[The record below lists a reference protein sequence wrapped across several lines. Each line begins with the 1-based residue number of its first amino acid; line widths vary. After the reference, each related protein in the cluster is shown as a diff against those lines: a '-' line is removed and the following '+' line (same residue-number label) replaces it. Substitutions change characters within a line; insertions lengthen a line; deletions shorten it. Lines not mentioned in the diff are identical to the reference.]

1 MATTE
6 LRGKNMTTEVS
17 TIGATAVAPQLLD
30 FRQLFESA
38 PGLFLV
44 LTPELRIVAASDA
57 YLRAT
62 MTERDAIV
70 GRHLFEVFPDNPDT
84 PQAEGTR
91 HLRASL
97 ERVLRTGTV
106 DTMAVQ
112 RFDIRRPASEGG
124 GFEQR
129 FWSPINA
136 PVFDARGEL
145 SHIIHRVEDVTEYV
159 LHKRQPDDPGV
170 DAETMRQRVSQ
181 IAAEIYLR
189 AKGVHRTHQ
198 LLSNANEILTSQIGE
213 RLAAERRV
221 EGMAEELMVLNRE
234 LEERVDKRTAELA
247 NLNRALSQEI
257 NERHCA
263 QERFRLAIESAPYA
277 KVMVDQ
283 RGQIVLVN
291 RQTEKLFGYDRSELL
306 GKSIEILVPDRFRG
320 AHPGQVAGYMVDP
333 TARAIGGGRDLYAQ
347 RRDGSEFP
355 VEIGLNPLR
364 TAEGLFVLSAIID
377 ITERKRAQEA
387 LRQSELRFRGIFNQ
401 TFGFIGLLNTAGT
414 VLEVNQ
420 PALDFRGLTQADVV
434 GRALWETPWFDISPE
449 MREQTRQAVGQTAAG
464 VLVRRELTV
473 RDGQGGKRIFDFT
486 LKPVTDGAGAVKL
499 LIAEGR
505 DITDQIKMEH
515 QFRQAQKMEAVG
527 MLAGGIAH
535 EFNNL
540 LQAICGYTRLA
551 IEGLQPTEQPCQDLQ
566 LVLKSADRATVLT
579 RQLLSFGRRQVLQR
593 TLVDPNQVVVDLVKM
608 LRPLIA
614 ESIEVLT
621 LLAPNVAAVDADAGQ
636 LQQVL
641 LNLCI
646 NARDAMPA
654 GGQLTLR
661 SQQLSLGEEFC
672 ACHPGTKEGQYV
684 LLSVAD
690 TGSGM
695 TADVRARIFEP
706 FFTTKEPGRGTGL
719 GLAMVYGMVVQHG
732 GIIDVYSEPHLGTTF
747 KLYLPIAGDRDLAH
761 DECSAPQT
769 VGGQETILVAEDEP
783 MVRDLTVRILTRAGY
798 TVLQAADGAEAVELF
813 AAHASEIS
821 LAVLDAVMPKLTGH
835 QAYERIRL
843 INHHVPVVF
852 CSGYDPETGQ
862 VKPLVEQGMH
872 MVQKPFDPEV
882 FLRVVREVLDAS
894 TLVEAI

>member
-1 MATTE
+1 VAITTQ
-6 LRGKNMTTEVS
+6 GHNMTTGAATLGDA
-17 TIGATAVAPQLLD
+17 TIAAPQSLD
-30 FRQLFESA
+30 FRRLFESA

-44 LTPELRIVAASDA
+44 LTPELRIVAVSDA

-62 MTERDAIV
+62 LTERDAIV
-70 GRHLFEVFPDNPDT
+70 GQLFFDALPDNPDAR
-84 PQAEGTR
+84 QAEVTR
-91 HLRASL
+91 HLRASF

-112 RFDIRRPASEGG
+112 RLDIRRPASEGG
-124 GFEQR
+124 GFEER
-129 FWSPINA
+129 FWSPINS
-136 PVFDARGEL
+136 PVFDAGGKL
-145 SHIIHRVEDVTEYV
+145 CQIIHRVEDVTEYV
-159 LHKRQPDDPGV
+159 LHKQQLDDPGA
-170 DAETMRQRVSQ
+170 DAEEMRQRVNQ
-181 IAAEIYLR
+181 IEAEIHLR
-189 AKGVHRTHQ
+189 AKGIHQTHE
-198 LLSNANEILTSQIGE
+198 LLRNANDILMSQVGE

-221 EGMAEELMVLNRE
+221 EAIAEELRMLNRE
-234 LEERVDKRTAELA
+234 LEERVDKRTVELA
-247 NLNRALSQEI
+247 DVNRALSQEI
-257 NERHCA
+257 DERHCV
-263 QERFRLAIESAPYA
+263 QEHLRMAIEAAPYA
-277 KVMVDQ
+277 MVLVDH
-283 RGQIVLVN
+283 GGLITLVN
-291 RQTEKLFGYDRSELL
+291 RKTEELFGYERSELL
-306 GKSIEILVPDRFRG
+306 GASVETLVPERFRG
-320 AHPGQVAGYMVDP
+320 EHPNQVAGYLNNP
-333 TARAIGGGRDLYAQ
+333 AARAMGAGRDLYG
-347 RRDGSEFP
+347 RHRDGSEFP

-364 TAEGLFVLSAIID
+364 TAEGLFVLSAIVD

-387 LRQSELRFRGIFNQ
+387 VRQSELRFRGIFNQ
-401 TFGFIGLLNTAGT
+401 TFGLIGLLKPDGEL
-414 VLEVNQ
+414 LEVNQ

-434 GRALWETPWFDISPE
+434 GRALWETPWFDISSE
-449 MREQTRQAVGQTAAG
+449 VREETRQAVRQAAAG
-464 VLVRRELTV
+464 VLVRRELTIQ
-473 RDGQGGKRIFDFT
+473 DGQGGVRTFDHT
-486 LKPVTDGAGAVKL
+486 LKPVTDGAGVVQL
-499 LIAEGR
+499 VISEGR

-540 LQAICGYTRLA
+540 LQAVCGYTKLA
-551 IEGLQPTEQPCQDLQ
+551 LEGLPPVEQPYQDLQ
-566 LVLKSADRATVLT
+566 LVLRSADRATALT
-579 RQLLSFGRRQVLQR
+579 RQLLSFGRRQVLER
-593 TLVDPNQVVVDLVKM
+593 TQVDPNQVVVDLVKM
-608 LRPLIA
+608 LRPLIG
-614 ESIEVLT
+614 ENIEVRT
-621 LLAPNVAAVDADAGQ
+621 LLATELSAIDADAGQ

-654 GGQLTLR
+654 GGRLTLR
-661 SQQLSLGEEFC
+661 SQQVSLSEEFC
-672 ACHPGTKEGQYV
+672 ACHPGTKVGRYV

-732 GIIDVYSEPHLGTTF
+732 GIIDVYSEPQLGTTF

-761 DECSAPQT
+761 DECGTQQA

-783 MVRDLTVRILTRAGY
+783 MVRDLAVRILSRAGY

-813 AAHASEIS
+813 RDHVSEIS

-843 INHHVPVVF
+843 ENPQLPVVF

-862 VKPLVEQGMH
+862 VKPLVEQGMR

-882 FLRVVREVLDAS
+882 LLRVVREVLDAS
-894 TLVEAI
+894 ILVEAF

>member
-1 MATTE
+1 
-6 LRGKNMTTEVS
+6 MTL
-17 TIGATAVAPQLLD
+17 AAPQAVD
-30 FRQLFESA
+30 FRRFFESA

-70 GRHLFEVFPDNPDT
+70 GRLLFEVFPDNPDM

-97 ERVLRTGTV
+97 ERVLKTRTA
-106 DTMAVQ
+106 DAMAVQ
-112 RFDIRRPASEGG
+112 RFDIRCSAGEGG
-124 GFEQR
+124 GFEER

-145 SHIIHRVEDVTEYV
+145 CHIIHRVEDVTEYV
-159 LHKRQPDDPGV
+159 LHKQHLADPGAN
-170 DAETMRQRVSQ
+170 AEEMRQRVNQ
-181 IAAEIYLR
+181 IEAEIYLR
-189 AKGVHRTHQ
+189 AKGVHQTHQ
-198 LLSNANEILTSQIGE
+198 LLRNANEILMSQIGE

-221 EGMAEELMVLNRE
+221 EAIADELRALNRE
-234 LEERVDKRTAELA
+234 LEVRVDKRTTELA
-247 NLNRALSQEI
+247 EVNRALSQEI

-263 QERFRLAIESAPYA
+263 QERFRLAIEAAPYA
-277 KVMVDQ
+277 TVMVDGN
-283 RGQIVLVN
+283 RQITMVN
-291 RQTEKLFGYDRSELL
+291 RQTEELFGYERSELL
-306 GKSIEILVPDRFRG
+306 GHSIELLVPERFRG
-320 AHPGQVAGYMVDP
+320 AHPAQVAGYLAEP
-333 TARAIGGGRDLYAQ
+333 AARAMGAGRELYGR

-355 VEIGLNPLR
+355 VEIGLNPLI

-387 LRQSELRFRGIFNQ
+387 LRQSELRFRSIFNQ
-401 TFGFIGLLNTAGT
+401 TYGFIGLLDTAGT

-420 PALDFRGLTQADVV
+420 PALDFRMLTQADVV

-449 MREQTRQAVGQTAAG
+449 MRDETRQAVGQAAAG
-464 VLVRRELTV
+464 TLVRRELVV
-473 RDGQGGKRIFDFT
+473 RDSQAEQRTFDFT
-486 LKPVTDGAGAVKL
+486 LKPVTDGAGAVEL

-505 DITDQIKMEH
+505 DITDQIKLEH

-540 LQAICGYTRLA
+540 LQAICGYTKLA
-551 IEGLQPTEQPCQDLQ
+551 LEDLRPEEQPHQDLQ
-566 LVLKSADRATVLT
+566 LVLTSADRATVLT
-579 RQLLSFGRRQVLQR
+579 RQLLSFGRRQVLER
-593 TLVDPNQVVVDLVKM
+593 TRVDLNQVVVELVKM

-614 ESIEVLT
+614 ENIEVRT
-621 LLAPNVAAVDADAGQ
+621 LLAAHVAAVDADAGQ

-654 GGQLTLR
+654 GGQLTIS
-661 SQQLSLGEEFC
+661 SQQLSLSEEFC
-672 ACHPGTKEGQYV
+672 ACHPGTKVGRYV

-695 TADVRARIFEP
+695 TADVRSRIFEP

-732 GIIDVYSEPHLGTTF
+732 GIIDVYSEPQLGTTF
-747 KLYLPIAGDRDLAH
+747 KLYLPIAGDADFAR
-761 DECSAPQT
+761 DECSTQQA

-783 MVRDLTVRILTRAGY
+783 MVRDLAVRILTRAGY
-798 TVLQAADGAEAVELF
+798 KVLQAADGAEAVALF
-813 AAHASEIS
+813 RAHASEIS

-843 INHHVPVVF
+843 QNPHLPVVF

-862 VKPLVEQGMH
+862 VKPLVEQGMR

-882 FLRVVREVLDAS
+882 LLRVVREVLDAS
-894 TLVEAI
+894 ILVEAS